1 MRRFFV
7 MLKKELREL
16 ATKQILLPFLLT
28 ILMFVFIGQLVGQQ
42 GEQAEATR
50 RLRMLDLDGTPASA
64 SVLQAAEEAGFAVD
78 LATSGTPDAQVAAM
92 RADGTSVLL
101 VVPDGFAEAI
111 AAGRQAPL
119 GTYVVIRDFSFMGSS
134 DSGALGQA
142 VSLAAE
148 RIRLAAAEAVAPGI
162 DPAFL
167 KEPFVVTPN
176 VVIGEKQAAASPDAI
191 MGFVGSQT
199 TFVPII
205 LFLVIVFAMQMVA
218 TAVATEKENKT
229 LESLLAMPVSRSG
242 LVAAKMLAAGAIA
255 LLSAAAYIIGM
266 GYYMRG
272 MERGFG
278 GGAGG
283 SLDASRQLAE
293 QLGMTLGV
301 GDYALMGLSIFAAV
315 LVALAVALML
325 GAFAENV
332 KAVQSLLTPVM
343 ILVMVPYFL
352 TLLTDVSSL
361 PMWLQWFVRAIPFS
375 HPFVAAPNLFLG
387 NIGTV
392 VGGIVYQLAWF
403 VVLVFVAARIF
414 SSDKI
419 LTMRLSL
426 GKKRGAAA

>member
-1 MRRFFV
+1 MRRFLV

-16 ATKQILLPFLLT
+16 ATKQILLPFVLT
-28 ILMFVFIGQLVGQQ
+28 VVMFMAIGQLVGQQ

-50 RLRMLDLDGTPASA
+50 RLRMLDLDGTPASEA
-64 SVLQAAEEAGFAVD
+64 VMEAAEETGFKVD
-78 LATSGTPDAQVAAM
+78 LITSGTADEQVKAM
-92 RADGTSVLL
+92 RDDGTSVLL
-101 VVPDGFAEAI
+101 IVPDGFEDAI
-111 AAGRQAPL
+111 AAGTQAPL
-119 GTYVVIRDFSFMGSS
+119 GTYVVIRDFSVMGSS
-134 DSGALGQA
+134 DAGALSRTVA
-142 VSLAAE
+142 LAAE
-148 RIRLAAAEAVAPGI
+148 RIRLATAETVAPGI
-162 DPAFL
+162 DPVFL
-167 KEPFVVTPN
+167 KEPLVVTPN

-191 MGFVGSQT
+191 MGFVSSQT

-242 LVAAKMLAAGAIA
+242 LVAAKMLAAGTIA
-255 LLSAAAYIIGM
+255 LLSAAAYMIGM
-266 GYYMRG
+266 NSYLQGL
-272 MERGFG
+272 EKGF

-283 SLDASRQLAE
+283 AGFDASRQLAE
-293 QLGMTLGV
+293 QLGLTLGV

-315 LVALAVALML
+315 LVALAAALML

-352 TLLTDVSSL
+352 TLLTDISSL
-361 PMWLQWFVRAIPFS
+361 PVWLQWLVKAIPFS
-375 HPFVAAPNLFLG
+375 HSFTAAPNLFLG
-387 NIGTV
+387 NLGAV
-392 VGGIVYQLAWF
+392 AGGIAYQLAWF
-403 VVLVFVAARIF
+403 VGLVFLAARMF

-426 GKKRGAAA
+426 RKKKGVPA

>member
-1 MRRFFV
+1 MRRFWV

-16 ATKQILLPFLLT
+16 ATKQILLPFVLT
-28 ILMFVFIGQLVGQQ
+28 IVMFMAIGQLVGQQ
-42 GEQAEATR
+42 GEQADATR
-50 RLRMLDLDGTPASA
+50 RLRMLDLDGTPASE
-64 SVLQAAEEAGFAVD
+64 SVMQAAEEAGFKVD
-78 LATSGTPDAQVAAM
+78 LATSGTADEQVDAM
-92 RADGTSVLL
+92 RGDGTSVLL
-101 VVPDGFAEAI
+101 VVPAGFEDAI
-111 AAGRQAPL
+111 AAGKQAPL

-134 DSGALGQA
+134 DSGALSQA
-142 VSLAAE
+142 VALAAE
-148 RIRLAAAEAVAPGI
+148 RIRLATAETVAPGI

-191 MGFVGSQT
+191 MGFVSSQT

-242 LVAAKMLAAGAIA
+242 LVAAKMLAAGTIA
-255 LLSAAAYIIGM
+255 LLSAAAYMIGM
-266 GYYMRG
+266 GSYLQG
-272 MERGFG
+272 LEKGF

-283 SLDASRQLAE
+283 GGFDASRQLAE
-293 QLGMTLGV
+293 QLGLTLGV

-315 LVALAVALML
+315 LVALAAALML

-352 TLLTDVSSL
+352 TLLTDISSL
-361 PMWLQWFVRAIPFS
+361 PVWLQWLVKAIPFS
-375 HPFVAAPNLFLG
+375 HSFTAAPNLFLG
-387 NIGTV
+387 NIGAV
-392 VGGIVYQLAWF
+392 ALGIAYQLAWF

-426 GKKRGAAA
+426 GKKR

>member
-16 ATKQILLPFLLT
+16 ATKQILLPFVLT
-28 ILMFVFIGQLVGQQ
+28 ILMFIGIGNLVSQQ

-50 RLRMLDLDGTPASA
+50 RLRMLDLDGTPASEA
-64 SVLQAAEEAGFAVD
+64 VMQAAEEAGFNVD
-78 LATSGTPDAQVAAM
+78 RATSGTAEQQVEAL
-92 RADGTSVLL
+92 RADGASVLL
-101 VVPDGFAEAI
+101 VVPAGFEDAI
-111 AAGRQAPL
+111 SAGRQAPL
-119 GTYVVIRDFSFMGSS
+119 GTYVVIRNFSFMGSS
-134 DSGALGQA
+134 DSGALSQA
-142 VSLAAE
+142 IALAAE
-148 RIRLAAAEAVAPGI
+148 RIRLATAETVAPGI

-191 MGFVGSQT
+191 MGFVSSQT

-255 LLSAAAYIIGM
+255 LLSAAAYMIGM
-266 GYYMRG
+266 SSYLRG
-272 MERGFG
+272 LEKGFG

-283 SLDASRQLAE
+283 GLEASRQLAE
-293 QLGMTLGV
+293 QLGLTLGV

-315 LVALAVALML
+315 LVALAAALML

-352 TLLTDVSSL
+352 TLLTDISSL
-361 PMWLQWFVRAIPFS
+361 PVWLQWLVKAIPFS
-375 HPFVAAPNLFLG
+375 HSFTAAPNLFLG
-387 NIGTV
+387 NIGAV
-392 VGGIVYQLAWF
+392 AAGIAYQLVWF
-403 VVLVFVAARIF
+403 VALVFVAARIF

>member
-1 MRRFFV
+1 MRRFLV

-16 ATKQILLPFLLT
+16 ATKQILLPFVLT
-28 ILMFVFIGQLVGQQ
+28 IVMFMAIGQLIGQQ
-42 GEQAEATR
+42 GEAAEATR

-64 SVLQAAEEAGFAVD
+64 SVLQAAEEAGFRVD
-78 LATSGTPDAQVAAM
+78 LATSGTADDQVEALKS
-92 RADGTSVLL
+92 DGTSVLL
-101 VVPDGFAEAI
+101 VVPDGFEDSI

-119 GTYVVIRDFSFMGSS
+119 GTYVVIRDFSFMGST
-134 DSGALGQA
+134 DSAALSQA
-142 VSLAAE
+142 VALAAE
-148 RIRLAAAEAVAPGI
+148 RIRLATAESVAPGI

-167 KEPFVVTPN
+167 KEPIAVTPN
-176 VVIGEKQAAASPDAI
+176 VVIGDKQAAASPDAI
-191 MGFVGSQT
+191 MGFVSSQT

-242 LVAAKMLAAGAIA
+242 LVAAKMFAAGTIA
-255 LLSAAAYIIGM
+255 LLSAAAYMIGM
-266 GYYMRG
+266 SSYMQG
-272 MERGFG
+272 LQKGFG

-283 SLDASRQLAE
+283 GLDSSRQLAE
-293 QLGMTLGV
+293 QLGLTLGV
-301 GDYALMGLSIFAAV
+301 GDYALLGLSIFAAV
-315 LVALAVALML
+315 LVALAAALML

-352 TLLTDVSSL
+352 TLLTDISSL
-361 PMWLQWFVRAIPFS
+361 PVWLQWVVTAIPFS
-375 HPFVAAPNLFLG
+375 HSFTAAPNLFLG
-387 NIGTV
+387 NLGAVAAGIG
-392 VGGIVYQLAWF
+392 YQLAWF
-403 VVLVFVAARIF
+403 VALVFVAARMF

-426 GKKRGAAA
+426 GKKKGAAA

>member
-1 MRRFFV
+1 MRRFLV

-16 ATKQILLPFLLT
+16 ATKQILLPFVLT
-28 ILMFVFIGQLVGQQ
+28 IVMFMAIGQLVGQQ

-64 SVLQAAEEAGFAVD
+64 SVLQAAEEAGFKVD
-78 LATSGTPDAQVAAM
+78 LATSGSADEQVTAL
-92 RADGTSVLL
+92 RSDGTSVLL
-101 VVPDGFAEAI
+101 VVPDGFEDAI

-134 DSGALGQA
+134 DSAALSQA
-142 VSLAAE
+142 VALAAE
-148 RIRLAAAEAVAPGI
+148 RIRLATAETVAPGI

-191 MGFVGSQT
+191 MGFVSSQT

-242 LVAAKMLAAGAIA
+242 LVAAKMLAAGSIA
-255 LLSAAAYIIGM
+255 LLSAAAYMIGM
-266 GYYMRG
+266 GSYLKG

-278 GGAGG
+278 GGGG
-283 SLDASRQLAE
+283 GFDASRQLAE
-293 QLGMTLGV
+293 QLGLTLGV

-315 LVALAVALML
+315 LVALAAALML

-352 TLLTDVSSL
+352 TLLTDLSSL
-361 PMWLQWFVRAIPFS
+361 PVWLQWLVQAIPFS
-375 HPFVAAPNLFLG
+375 HSFTAAPNLFLG
-387 NIGTV
+387 N
-392 VGGIVYQLAWF
+392 VGAVALGIAYQLAWF

-426 GKKRGAAA
+426 GKKKGAPA

>member
-1 MRRFFV
+1 MRRFWV
-7 MLKKELREL
+7 MLRKELREL
-16 ATKQILLPFLLT
+16 ATKQILLPFVLT
-28 ILMFVFIGQLVGQQ
+28 IVMFMAIGQLVGQQ
-42 GEQAEATR
+42 SEQADATR
-50 RLRMLDLDGTPASA
+50 RLRMLDLDGTPASE
-64 SVLQAAEEAGFAVD
+64 SIRQAAEEAGFKVN
-78 LATSGTPDAQVAAM
+78 LSTSGTADEQIEAM
-92 RADGTSVLL
+92 RSDGTSVLL
-101 VVPDGFAEAI
+101 VVPAGFADAI
-111 AAGRQAPL
+111 AAGKQAPL

-134 DSGALGQA
+134 DSEALSQA
-142 VSLAAE
+142 VALAAE
-148 RIRLAAAEAVAPGI
+148 RTRLATAETVAPGV

-191 MGFVGSQT
+191 MGFVSSQT

-242 LVAAKMLAAGAIA
+242 LVAAKMLAAGTIA
-255 LLSAAAYIIGM
+255 LLSAAAYMIGM
-266 GYYMRG
+266 SSYLKGL
-272 MERGFG
+272 EKGFG
-278 GGAGG
+278 GAGAGG
-283 SLDASRQLAE
+283 FDASRQLAQ
-293 QLGMTLGV
+293 QLGLTLGV

-315 LVALAVALML
+315 LVALAAALML

-352 TLLTDVSSL
+352 TLLTDISSL
-361 PMWLQWFVRAIPFS
+361 PVWLQWLVKAIPFS
-375 HPFVAAPNLFLG
+375 HSFTAAPNLFLG

-392 VGGIVYQLAWF
+392 ALGIAYQLAWF
-403 VVLVFVAARIF
+403 VGLVFVAARIF

-426 GKKRGAAA
+426 GKKR